1 MHAVKTRANFTEGK
15 IFLKLLWFVLPI
27 MATNLLQTFYNA
39 ADMMVVSLSSE
50 ADAVG
55 AVGVTGSFIHLIVNV
70 FIGFS
75 VGANVVVA
83 RHIGANDEKG
93 TQRAIH
99 NALILAVFFGVF
111 GAIIGAAISYPVMI
125 FMGAQANLLRLA
137 VRYTYFYFAGVP
149 FLALTNYLMAIFRA
163 KGDSKTPLIVLA
175 LAGLA
180 NVGLNLIFVLWFGM
194 SVEGVALATAIANFL
209 SFIVLL
215 IKLRKDGDFS
225 FHRLKPNKKILLEIV
240 RIGLPAAIQGA
251 IISVS
256 NVLIQS
262 SIVKVNNSLCPSNSD
277 YQPIVSGCAAGSSLS
292 AFVYTAQNAVYQAS
306 ITLTAQNI
314 GADKPKRVYRITG
327 LCCLLNTLIGLP
339 IGVAIFLLRVP
350 LLGLYG
356 VSVGEAGS
364 LQALA
369 FDAATTQLTFVCL
382 PYFLC
387 GIMEIGSGV
396 LRGMGKSTSSMVIT
410 LIGACLL
417 RMIWLWTVFPLVPTL
432 EIVYLSY
439 TVTWI
444 TTSAA
449 LFTCVFIAI
458 GRRVKAQKRKE
469 ELVGETEELVENRE

>member
-55 AVGVTGSFIHLIVNV
+55 AVGVTGSFIHLVVNV

-111 GAIIGAAISYPVMI
+111 GAIFGIAVSRPVMV
-125 FMGAQANLLRLA
+125 FMGAQGNLLNLA
-137 VRYTYFYFAGVP
+137 IRYTYFYFAGVP

-163 KGDSKTPLIVLA
+163 RGDSKTPLIVLS

-180 NVGLNLIFVLWFGM
+180 NVGLNLMFVLLFHM

-225 FHRLKPNKKILLEIV
+225 FHRLKPNKKILMEIV

-251 IISVS
+251 IISIS

-262 SIVKVNNSLCPSNSD
+262 SIVKVNNSLCPPDSD
-277 YQPIVSGCAAGSSLS
+277 YQPVVSGCAAGSSLS
-292 AFVYTAQNAVYQAS
+292 NFVYTAQDSVYQAS

-314 GADKPKRVYRITG
+314 GAEKPKRVYRITG

-339 IGVAIFLLRVP
+339 IGVAIFLLRTP
-350 LLGLYG
+350 LLSLYG

-364 LQALA
+364 LQAIE
-369 FDAATTQLTFVCL
+369 FDAATTQLAFVCL

-387 GIMEIGSGV
+387 GIMQIGSGL
-396 LRGMGKSTSSMVIT
+396 LRGMAKSTSAMVIT

-439 TVTWI
+439 IVTWI

-449 LFTCVFIAI
+449 LFACVFIALR
-458 GRRVKAQKRKE
+458 RRVKAQERKE
-469 ELVGETEELVENRE
+469 ETVGDTEELVENRE

>member
-1 MHAVKTRANFTEGK
+1 MHAVKARANFTEGK

-55 AVGVTGSFIHLIVNV
+55 AVGVTGSFIHLVVNV

-99 NALILAVFFGVF
+99 NALILAVFFGVS
-111 GAIIGAAISYPVMI
+111 GGLVGIAVSRPVMV
-125 FMGAQANLLRLA
+125 FMGARGNLLNLA

-163 KGDSKTPLIVLA
+163 RGDSKTPLIVLA

-180 NVGLNLIFVLWFGM
+180 NVGLNFVFVRFFHM

-225 FHRLKPNKKILLEIV
+225 FHRLKANKKILMEIV

-251 IISVS
+251 IISIS
-256 NVLIQS
+256 NLLIQS
-262 SIVKVNNSLCPSNSD
+262 SIVKVNNTLCPPDSD
-277 YQPIVSGCAAGSSLS
+277 YQPVVSGCAAGSSLS
-292 AFVYTAQNAVYQAS
+292 NFVYTAQNAVYQAT

-314 GADKPKRVYRITG
+314 GAKKPKRVYRIAG
-327 LCCLLNTLIGLP
+327 LSCLLSVAFGLTLGT
-339 IGVAIFLLRVP
+339 AIFLLRVP

-356 VSVGEAGS
+356 VSVGEVGS
-364 LQALA
+364 LQAIE
-369 FDAATTQLTFVCL
+369 FDAATTQLAFVCL

-410 LIGACLL
+410 IVGACLL
-417 RMIWLWTVFPLVPTL
+417 RVIWLWTVFPLIPTL
-432 EIVYLSY
+432 ETIYLSY
-439 TVTWI
+439 MITWI
-444 TTSAA
+444 ITSAS
-449 LFTCVFIAI
+449 LFTCAFIALGHRI
-458 GRRVKAQKRKE
+458 REQKRE
-469 ELVGETEELVENRE
+469 ELIAEEEK